1 MASTFLVSLPAQ
13 QAMDMVY
20 EAVLRS
26 VTGELIDRYDIA
38 PTSGG
43 KCIVAVF
50 EKHFFRAG
58 NRLTLTVVVDDFLGH
73 SRVHTIGGGGGEG
86 LFRFDWG
93 ASDSFEG
100 AVERALQPYFIS
112 R

>member
-13 QAMDMVY
+13 QAMDVVY
-20 EAVLRS
+20 EAVMNS
-26 VTGELIDRYDIA
+26 ATGEVIDCYEIA
-38 PTSGG
+38 LAAGG

-50 EKHFFRAG
+50 EKHFLRAG

-73 SRVHTIGGGGGEG
+73 ARVHTIGGGGGEG

-93 ASDSFEG
+93 ASASFED
-100 AVERALQPYFIS
+100 AVERALRPYLNK
-112 R
+112 

>member
-13 QAMDMVY
+13 QSMDVVY
-20 EAVLRS
+20 EAVMSS
-26 VTGELIDRYDIA
+26 VTGEVIDRYEIA
-38 PTSGG
+38 PADGG

-50 EKHFFRAG
+50 EKHFLRAG
-58 NRLTLTVVVDDFLGH
+58 NGLTLTVVVDDFLSH

-93 ASDSFEG
+93 ASASFED
-100 AVERALQPYFIS
+100 AVERALRPYFVS

>member
-1 MASTFLVSLPAQ
+1 MASTFLVSIPAQ
-13 QAMDMVY
+13 QAMDVVCD
-20 EAVLRS
+20 AVLNS
-26 VTGELIDRYDIA
+26 VTGEMVDHYEIA
-38 PTSGG
+38 PASGG
-43 KCIVAVF
+43 KCIVSVF

-93 ASDSFEG
+93 ASQSFES
-100 AVERALQPYFIS
+100 AVERALQPYLMS